1 MGEGRGAAEMG
12 IRKMASG
19 CNKREKFE
27 KKGCPG
33 IRVSGRQSERK
44 GGRRLGSSY
53 SGR

>member
-27 KKGCPG
+27 KK
-33 IRVSGRQSERK
+33 RVSGNK
-44 GGRRLGSSY
+44 GEWEAE
-53 SGR
+53 